1 MKCKTIRAEG
11 GALHEC
17 ESVPGTVTKEDSRLI
32 KGLSVFRNAFRD
44 SSEFILLQNTAI
56 IFSSRQFH
64 MSPNKNFRRLSSD
77 DRTAPY

>member
-1 MKCKTIRAEG
+1 MKCKTIRAES

-17 ESVPGTVTKEDSRLI
+17 ESVPGTVTKEDSWLI

-56 IFSSRQFH
+56 IFLLD
-64 MSPNKNFRRLSSD
+64 NFI
-77 DRTAPY
+77 